1 MYNSKYLLKDAPMR
15 QWLPIAIVMGLAI
28 VLRLY
33 QLGTESVLYDE
44 MLSIRDSE
52 NFQFSFPYNRP
63 LFYMLLHI
71 WMQLGSSDAWLRSM
85 SVLFA
90 LGAIWLTYQ
99 LGCRVVGQATGVIA
113 ALIMALSPLFLNHSQ
128 EIRMYGPIMFLSV
141 AGTLALCHF
150 LERPTYL
157 TLGLWMVARIGLLL
171 SNANNVLILL
181 PDTILLA
188 WQFRKQLYWFVVSAI
203 SMGLICLSFLPVV
216 LSMTAGG
223 EYGEYM
229 ETTVAEYSKPGLVL
243 ILGEL
248 TQMTVYWPMRHLLK
262 SNEIVLENNELGD
275 SSLLSSLFSTQTLTL
290 LFYAGFTLVLIG
302 VMAVGLFSLFAD
314 KERSEKLRWVAAWAI
329 LPTACTLIISYIS
342 NPIWKPRYLLF
353 VDPYFLILLATGFVI
368 IWHWRR
374 LLGIV
379 IAVAYFVAVSGGLS
393 AYYGTL
399 YRTDWKGAIEMITTN
414 EQPNDVIMVYAPPL
428 GYDYAFKRY
437 YQGSLPVYRV
447 GPKDQIPRFQA
458 DREAFRVQLGEGESS
473 STPNRLWLLCWSYC
487 KQTAEMDQ
495 LTQILLG
502 ESFEV
507 KDRQVFKS
515 LEASWVGVSLRRP
528 NSTPT
533 RSSKS
538 GSDNGSQVISSTDS
552 PP

>member
-1 MYNSKYLLKDAPMR
+1 MYNSKDLLKDRSMK
-15 QWLPIAIVMGLAI
+15 QWLAIAIVMGLAI

-44 MLSIRDSE
+44 MLSIQDSE
-52 NFQFSFPYNRP
+52 NFQFSFPYSRP
-63 LFYMLLHI
+63 LFYMLLNL
-71 WMQLGSSDAWLRSM
+71 WMQFGSSDAWLRSM

-90 LGAIWLTYQ
+90 IGAVWLTYR
-99 LGCRVVGQATGVIA
+99 LGSRVVGESTGVIA
-113 ALIMALSPLFLNHSQ
+113 ALMMAVSPLFLNHAQ
-128 EIRMYGPIMFLSV
+128 EIRMYGLITFLSV

-150 LERPTYL
+150 LERPSYL
-157 TLGLWMVARIGLLL
+157 PLGLWMVARIGLLL

-188 WQFRKQLYWFVVSAI
+188 WQYRKQLHWFMVSAI
-203 SMGLICLSFLPVV
+203 SMVLVCLAFIPVV
-216 LSMTAGG
+216 LSLTSGG

-229 ETTVAEYSKPGLVL
+229 ETTVAEYSKPGLALV
-243 ILGEL
+243 LGEL

-262 SNEIVLENNELGD
+262 SNEIALENNQLGD
-275 SSLLSSLFSTQTLTL
+275 SSLLSNIFSTQTLSL

-302 VMAVGLFSLFAD
+302 VLGVALFSLVAD
-314 KERSEKLRWVAAWAI
+314 KQRSEKLRWVAAWAI
-329 LPTACTLIISYIS
+329 LPTACTLILSYIS

-374 LLGIV
+374 LFGIV

-399 YRTDWKGAIEMITTN
+399 YRTDWKGAIEMIRSN
-414 EQPNDVIMVYAPPL
+414 EQANDVILVYSPPV

-447 GPKDQIPRFQA
+447 GPKDQIPQFQA
-458 DREAFRVQLGEGESS
+458 DRQSFRMQGEGESPE
-473 STPNRLWLLCWSYC
+473 TPDRLWLFCWSYC
-487 KQTAEMDQ
+487 KQTAEMDE
-495 LTQILLG
+495 LSRIMLG
-502 ESFEV
+502 ESFETE
-507 KDRQVFKS
+507 QTQMFKS
-515 LEASWVGVSLRRP
+515 LEASWVGVSLR
-528 NSTPT
+528 TA
-533 RSSKS
+533 
-538 GSDNGSQVISSTDS
+538 D
-552 PP
+552 

>member
-1 MYNSKYLLKDAPMR
+1 MKDSSIK
-15 QWLPIAIVMGLAI
+15 QWLPITIVMGLAI

-52 NFQFSFPYNRP
+52 NFQLSFPYNRP
-63 LFYMLLHI
+63 LFYMLLKF

-85 SVLFA
+85 SVVFA
-90 LGAIWLTYQ
+90 LGAIWLTYR

-113 ALIMALSPLFLNHSQ
+113 ALIMALSPLFLNHAQ
-128 EIRMYGPIMFLSV
+128 EIRMYGLITFLSV

-157 TLGLWMVARIGLLL
+157 ALGLWVVARIGLLL

-188 WQFRKQLYWFVVSAI
+188 WQYRKQLHWFLVSAF
-203 SMGLICLSFLPVV
+203 SMVLICLAFLPVV

-229 ETTVAEYSKPGLVL
+229 EETVAEYSKPGLVL
-243 ILGEL
+243 VLGEL

-275 SSLLSSLFSTQTLTL
+275 TSLLGNLFSTQTLTL

-302 VMAVGLFSLFAD
+302 VMGVALYSLFAD
-314 KERSEKLRWVAAWAI
+314 PQRSEKLRWVAAWGF
-329 LPTACTLIISYIS
+329 LPIACTLIISYIS

-353 VDPYFLILLATGFVI
+353 VDPYLLILLATGFVI

-374 LLGIV
+374 FLGIV
-379 IAVAYFVAVSGGLS
+379 VAVAYFVAVGGGVS
-393 AYYGTL
+393 AYYTTL
-399 YRTDWKGAIEMITTN
+399 YRTDWKGAIELITTN
-414 EQPNDVIMVYAPPL
+414 QQPKDVIMVYAPPV
-428 GYDYAFKRY
+428 GYDYAFERY
-437 YQGSLPVYRV
+437 YQGSQPVYRV
-447 GPKDQIPRFQA
+447 GPKDQIPQFQA
-458 DREAFRVQLGEGESS
+458 DQKAFLVQQGEGESS

-507 KDRQVFKS
+507 KDSQVFKS
-515 LEASWVGVSLRRP
+515 IEASWVGVSLRTL
-528 NSTPT
+528 NSVQTT
-533 RSSKS
+533 STQSSEENRSR
-538 GSDNGSQVISSTDS
+538 NIS
-552 PP
+552 